1 MATELEELLGF
12 LTAPSPPVK
21 KAAVDIVRGLTG
33 SEDGLHSLSN
43 YASSVLPSLSRL
55 LADDKEVSEPAAEA
69 LVNLSQNA
77 GLAAKMVEMGMIKI
91 AMDLLYK
98 PGSSITRLLVMLLVN
113 ITQLNDGVS
122 SSLQIGDDKMQ
133 GLYVMKLVRSF
144 CRSSETSDDPFD
156 HVGSILMNISKKE
169 EGRKMLLDPKR
180 SLLKQIIRHFFCQLV
195 HGSSETE
202 ESSTNTS
209 K

>member
-122 SSLQIGDDKMQ
+122 SSLQ
-133 GLYVMKLVRSF
+133 V
-144 CRSSETSDDPFD
+144 
-156 HVGSILMNISKKE
+156 
-169 EGRKMLLDPKR
+169 LLSCPM
-180 SLLKQIIRHFFCQLV
+180 
-195 HGSSETE
+195 TY
-202 ESSTNTS
+202 
-209 K
+209 